1 MEQPR
6 TTKQKGSSNAAAPSA
21 EASAKRPS
29 PPLHFVLRTEHE
41 AQLYALSPPSA
52 GAAPEIIKDDR
63 LRLEDPEVV
72 EFSADGRLG
81 AVAHEK
87 GVAVVECEEE
97 WAVRHSLP
105 EADVTALS
113 FSPRGTFLL
122 TLARLPSARVGQPTP
137 IPEKGNLC
145 VWDTRSGHLLAHF
158 LHKKSALDAWPVIR
172 WSEDEEIAAKMVSNE
187 IQFFFGGNFGQ
198 VTKRIKLDGVSNFA
212 FAPGAL
218 PPVVAAFVPEKKGG
232 PGQVSIF
239 KYPAVD
245 HASAGTRAPC
255 ISDKNTTPMF
265 ADSSGPYG
273 TSPGKFHVAHLP
285 ARSSTSP

>member
-1 MEQPR
+1 VCVCVCAR
-6 TTKQKGSSNAAAPSA
+6 A
-21 EASAKRPS
+21 R
-29 PPLHFVLRTEHE
+29 
-41 AQLYALSPPSA
+41 
-52 GAAPEIIKDDR
+52 
-63 LRLEDPEVV
+63 EDPEVV

-158 LHKKSALDAWPVIR
+158 LHKKSALDAWYLSAHCIAVMRHLLKACARAICYQAR
-172 WSEDEEIAAKMVSNE
+172 HQMERGRGDCRED
-187 IQFFFGGNFGQ
+187 GQ
-198 VTKRIKLDGVSNFA
+198 
-212 FAPGAL
+212 
-218 PPVVAAFVPEKKGG
+218 
-232 PGQVSIF
+232 
-239 KYPAVD
+239 
-245 HASAGTRAPC
+245 
-255 ISDKNTTPMF
+255 
-265 ADSSGPYG
+265 
-273 TSPGKFHVAHLP
+273 
-285 ARSSTSP
+285 